1 MNIAILGSTGSIG
14 NSTLE
19 VVRQNIH
26 DYSINLL
33 TANSNYKLL
42 LKQSKEFKPEFV
54 YLEDEQARKK
64 FIDIAS
70 QEKLNVNLIQSSKEF
85 EEVIGF
91 DETDVVVAGMV
102 GIAGLMPVH
111 LAIQKGKKVLLA
123 NKESYV
129 VAGEYLNNLCRETG
143 ATIFPID
150 SEHSAIHQCLN
161 NSNNNSSLSRIILT
175 GSGGPFLNLDIE
187 EFPFITPA
195 QAINHPVWKMGK
207 KISVDSSTMMN
218 KGLEVI
224 EARWLFDFENIQI
237 LIHPEGIIH
246 SLVEYKDSS
255 VLAQLSNP
263 DMKIPIAYGLGYPE
277 RIVSGSDQLNLYEI
291 GSLHFYEPDFNK
303 FPCLKLVTDLLPVGG
318 TSFSILNASNEEC
331 VEAFLDGKISFI
343 QIYQIISE
351 VLDRIEFKTVQ
362 SLQDIFESD
371 KESRL
376 ITNSIINK
384 L

>member
-1 MNIAILGSTGSIG
+1 
-14 NSTLE
+14 
-19 VVRQNIH
+19 
-26 DYSINLL
+26 
-33 TANSNYKLL
+33 
-42 LKQSKEFKPEFV
+42 
-54 YLEDEQARKK
+54 
-64 FIDIAS
+64 
-70 QEKLNVNLIQSSKEF
+70 
-85 EEVIGF
+85 
-91 DETDVVVAGMV
+91 
-102 GIAGLMPVH
+102 
-111 LAIQKGKKVLLA
+111 
-123 NKESYV
+123 
-129 VAGEYLNNLCRETG
+129 
-143 ATIFPID
+143 
-150 SEHSAIHQCLN
+150 
-161 NSNNNSSLSRIILT
+161 
-175 GSGGPFLNLDIE
+175 
-187 EFPFITPA
+187 
-195 QAINHPVWKMGK
+195 
-207 KISVDSSTMMN
+207 MMN

-277 RIVSGSDQLNLYEI
+277 RIVSGSDQLNLHEI

-376 ITNSIINK
+376 VTNSIINK